1 VYLFRRGRGSGWRRH
16 WFGPCDQ
23 YSSLGRVR
31 VPAILPPFSHAKQE
45 SKLRMLV
52 EAVGL
57 TVADLATI
65 AVGALGS

>member
-1 VYLFRRGRGSGWRRH
+1 
-16 WFGPCDQ
+16 
-23 YSSLGRVR
+23 VR
-31 VPAILPPFSHAKQE
+31 VPAILLLPSHPFSHAKQE